1 MVTTVK
7 IWHQRLCSQL
17 MYTCDISTRGA
28 RLRRQNVG
36 VCSFLSIMRELIMV
50 MLLHWAPLV
59 YLSNSVLFFFS
70 VNRNNVAPFVTLHY
84 NLDWKVMTDSPRLP
98 DTSCYEQENWERS
111 LKKGGVDLCDRIH
124 RKEGGTGAQFHMPEA
139 LSHSVS
145 TPLYVT
151 IAGIAWLRKQG
162 HKSQWQQP
170 ERLPECRLTISYVT
184 WTLDEEHSNGFTHC
198 SSLEPVLKWKL
209 NFPPWPISTS

>member
-1 MVTTVK
+1 M
-7 IWHQRLCSQL
+7 WHFNKRSQVETSERRSMFISQYHEGAEAWPCSC
-17 MYTCDISTRGA
+17 TE
-28 RLRRQNVG
+28 LR
-36 VCSFLSIMRELIMV
+36 LSIYLI
-50 MLLHWAPLV
+50 
-59 YLSNSVLFFFS
+59 LFYFFPP
-70 VNRNNVAPFVTLHY
+70 VNRNNVAPFVTLRY

-209 NFPPWPISTS
+209 NFPPWPTSTS